1 MLCKEDPEESLSK
14 RRMLEIKLIATSV
27 MGNQNTKKIIQVF
40 QPIIEFTLLLAFQE
54 LKLGVLQ
61 HQLTLMPGRY
71 HSKEMMR

>member
-40 QPIIEFTLLLAFQE
+40 QPIIEFTLLLTFQE

-61 HQLTLMPGRY
+61 HQLTLMLGRY